1 LREEGKTREE
11 ELAHLIK
18 TPIEVRRTIAVVE
31 GK

>member
-1 LREEGKTREE
+1 LREQGKTREE

-18 TPIEVRRTIAVVE
+18 TPFEVRRTIAVVE